1 MPRQVS
7 VEGSWRSCRGRF
19 ALDPAADLLTSHTVY
34 NQRFAV
40 PLLHQEMPLLHLAVP
55 LLHLAVPLLHLAV
68 PLLHLAVPLLHL
80 AVPLLHPAVPLLHL
94 AVPLLHLAV
103 PLLHLAVSLL
113 HLAVPLLHIDSRRWS
128 LEIEGKYMVA
138 HCVSRLNLFSP
149 VTTRPY
155 IWTIV
160 APRVVGLLDVPPP
173 GQLVPLRSLKCS

>member
-1 MPRQVS
+1 MYP
-7 VEGSWRSCRGRF
+7 
-19 ALDPAADLLTSHTVY
+19 LLGY
-34 NQRFAV
+34 DQRFAV
-40 PLLHQEMPLLHLAVP
+40 PLLHLEVP
-55 LLHLAVPLLHLAV
+55 LLHL
-68 PLLHLAVPLLHL
+68 
-80 AVPLLHPAVPLLHL
+80 AVPLLHL

-155 IWTIV
+155 IWTTV
-160 APRVVGLLDVPPP
+160 APKGRGVARCTPSRAASALAPFKM
-173 GQLVPLRSLKCS
+173 R